1 MWKYILKRLAISV
14 VTIFLILLFLFLM
27 LEFMPGT
34 PFNDEKLTDAQRA
47 LLEAKYGLDQPIF
60 IRFFNYLKLALFEG
74 DFGVSYAIQK
84 DVSVSTLIGGRVMI
98 TIRIGLQAIVL
109 GTVIGLLL
117 GLVAALRRNT
127 WVDTGATVISVI
139 GVSVP
144 SYVFALGLCFFL
156 GYKFKWFPITYNLDK
171 PFYQR
176 FYDHCTFDVCYCERG
191 TLLAFRND

>member
-1 MWKYILKRLAISV
+1 
-14 VTIFLILLFLFLM
+14 
-27 LEFMPGT
+27 MPGT

-176 FYDHCTFDVCYCERG
+176 FYRPLHFRC
-191 TLLAFRND
+191 LLLRTWHASCVQK